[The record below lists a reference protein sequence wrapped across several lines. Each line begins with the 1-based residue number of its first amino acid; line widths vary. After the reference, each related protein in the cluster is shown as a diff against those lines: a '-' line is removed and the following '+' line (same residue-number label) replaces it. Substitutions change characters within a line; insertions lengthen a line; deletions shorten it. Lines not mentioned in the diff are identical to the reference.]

1 EILDMVRANKLGLVV
16 IDGSTAMEGNGPS
29 NGVLVPMDIIIAGT
43 NPLATDMVAANVM
56 GFEPDEIPTFVWAHK
71 TGMQPQSLDEIE
83 IMGENVSNVRRKF
96 ARPQLTSWNAIRS
109 SWGVEEMP

>member
-1 EILDMVRANKLGLVV
+1 MVRANKLGLVV

-29 NGVLVPMDIIIAGT
+29 AGVLVPMNIIIAGT

-83 IMGENVSNVRRKF
+83 IIGEKASSVRRNF